1 MRGQAL
7 FEGGSLS
14 LTGLS
19 GCLYLVISFVL
30 NETVSFVNAPAFVSC
45 HMPIYEELLFEGHY
59 GVKGRLCVC
68 LVGKGGLHEWCEGVK
83 GWGRV

>member
-14 LTGLS
+14 LAGLS

-30 NETVSFVNAPAFVSC
+30 NETVSFVDAPAFVSC

-59 GVKGRLCVC
+59 GVKGRGCVYVCVWWAGGGAC
-68 LVGKGGLHEWCEGVK
+68 LNGAKA
-83 GWGRV
+83 

>member
-7 FEGGSLS
+7 FEGGSPS
-14 LTGLS
+14 FTGLS

-30 NETVSFVNAPAFVSC
+30 NETVSFVDAPAFVSC

-59 GVKGRLCVC
+59 GVGGVGVG
-68 LVGKGGLHEWCEGVK
+68 LVGSVFGGAYMNGVK
-83 GWGRV
+83 A